1 RTRATGSLDLEVLRG
16 SLSTVLDEF
25 ELNGLAFIQRAKACA
40 LDCGD
45 VNEHILPAFLRLN
58 EAVAFRR
65 IEPLNGALRHACSPE
80 VLRTLRTN
88 RASLAQSGTAA
99 KFFSAGGRQRQT
111 HVFSGIWPSRADWCR
126 VRELNPRP
134 TVYKTAALPLS

>member
-16 SLSTVLDEF
+16 CLSTVLDEL
-25 ELNGLAFIQRAKACA
+25 ELNGLAFVQRTKACT

-80 VLRTLRTN
+80 VLLTRLVWHSREQPQ
-88 RASLAQSGTAA
+88 RSFGSRQRRQIVFIFERYG
-99 KFFSAGGRQRQT
+99 GGRL
-111 HVFSGIWPSRADWCR
+111 VPGEGIEP
-126 VRELNPRP
+126 P
-134 TVYKTAALPLS
+134 T

>member
-25 ELNGLAFIQRAKACA
+25 ELNGLAFVQRAKARA

-58 EAVAFRR
+58 EAIAFRR

-80 VLRTLRTN
+80 VLPYLTYQPG
-88 RASLAQSGTAA
+88 QSGTVGNSR
-99 KFFSAGGRQRQT
+99 KGLFGSSCHRQIPP
-111 HVFSGIWPSRADWCR
+111 VFR
-126 VRELNPRP
+126 
-134 TVYKTAALPLS
+134 